1 MHGRAPG
8 YARRVDAAII
18 YYFVAGVLIAVGLIG
33 TVLPVLPGVPIMF
46 GGMWLAAWAG
56 HYERVGLA
64 TLIVLGVLAA
74 ISIALDFVAGA
85 LGAKRVGASPRAQWG
100 AFFGAV
106 VGIFFGIPG
115 LILGPFIG
123 AVIGQLTSG
132 SGVEHSTHVG
142 IATWI
147 GLLFGTIAKL
157 ALSFTMLGVFV
168 FALLL

>member
-1 MHGRAPG
+1 MELTILW
-8 YARRVDAAII
+8 YVI
-18 YYFVAGVLIAVGLIG
+18 AGVLIAVGLVG

-64 TLIVLGVLAA
+64 TLILLGILAA
-74 ISIALDFVAGA
+74 ISIALDFIAGA
-85 LGAKRVGASPRAQWG
+85 LGAKRVGASARAQWG
-100 AFFGAV
+100 AFLGAV

-132 SGVEHSTHVG
+132 SGVEHSTRVG

-147 GLLFGTIAKL
+147 GLLLGTIAKL
-157 ALSFTMLGVFV
+157 AISFTMLGIFV
-168 FALLL
+168 LMLIV

>member
-1 MHGRAPG
+1 M
-8 YARRVDAAII
+8 DWII
-18 YYFVAGVLIAVGLIG
+18 LWYVIAGVLIAIGLLG
-33 TVLPVLPGVPIMF
+33 TVLPLLPGVPIMF
-46 GGMWLAAWAG
+46 GGMWLAAWVG
-56 HYERVGLA
+56 HYERVGVAMLV
-64 TLIVLGVLAA
+64 LLGVLAA
-74 ISIALDFVAGA
+74 ISIALDFIAGA
-85 LGAKRVGASPRAQWG
+85 LGAKRVGASARAQWG

-123 AVIGQLTSG
+123 AIVGQFTSG
-132 SGVEHSTHVG
+132 SGVGHSTRVG

-168 FALLL
+168 FALLV

>member
-1 MHGRAPG
+1 VEGAG
-8 YARRVDAAII
+8 YARGVDVTLI
-18 YYFVAGVLIAVGLIG
+18 YYVVAGVLIAAGLVG

-56 HYERVGLA
+56 HYERVGVV
-64 TLIVLGVLAA
+64 TLILLGVLAA
-74 ISIALDFVAGA
+74 ISIALDFIAGS
-85 LGAKRVGASPRAQWG
+85 LGAKRVGASARAQWG
-100 AFFGAV
+100 AFLGAV

-123 AVIGQLTSG
+123 AVVGQLTSG
-132 SGVEHSTHVG
+132 SDVGHSTRVG
-142 IATWI
+142 IAAWI

-168 FALLL
+168 FALFL

>member
-1 MHGRAPG
+1 MELTILW
-8 YARRVDAAII
+8 YVI
-18 YYFVAGVLIAVGLIG
+18 AGVLIAIGLVG
-33 TVLPVLPGVPIMF
+33 TVLPILPGVPIMF
-46 GGMWLAAWAG
+46 AGMWLAAWAG
-56 HYERVGLA
+56 HYERVGIA
-64 TLIVLGVLAA
+64 ILILLGILAA
-74 ISIALDFVAGA
+74 ISIALDFIAGA
-85 LGAKRVGASPRAQWG
+85 LGAKRVGASARAQWG

-132 SGVEHSTHVG
+132 SRLEHSTRVG
-142 IATWI
+142 IATWM

-168 FALLL
+168 LALIVP

>member
-1 MHGRAPG
+1 MELTVLW
-8 YARRVDAAII
+8 YVI
-18 YYFVAGVLIAVGLIG
+18 AGVLIAIGLVG
-33 TVLPVLPGVPIMF
+33 TVLPILPGVPIMF

-64 TLIVLGVLAA
+64 TLILLGTLAA

-85 LGAKRVGASPRAQWG
+85 LGAKRVGANARAQWG
-100 AFFGAV
+100 AFLGAV

-132 SGVEHSTHVG
+132 SGVEHSTRVG

-168 FALLL
+168 FALIV

>member
-1 MHGRAPG
+1 MELTILW
-8 YARRVDAAII
+8 YVI
-18 YYFVAGVLIAVGLIG
+18 AGVLIVIGLVG

-56 HYERVGLA
+56 HYERVGVA
-64 TLIVLGVLAA
+64 TLVLLGILAV
-74 ISIALDFVAGA
+74 ISIALDFMAGA
-85 LGAKRVGASPRAQWG
+85 LGAKRVGASRRAQWG
-100 AFFGAV
+100 AFLGAV

-132 SGVEHSTHVG
+132 SDVEHSTRVG

-168 FALLL
+168 FALLV